1 MEYILIFAALILVY
15 LVMMY
20 NSIVHAEMK
29 VEESRSGIDVVLA
42 KRYSILTNMQESVK
56 GYVKHEK
63 EVLQQITQ
71 IRRDMTLQQLGDVNE
86 QMNQL
91 KRQLF
96 ALAES
101 YPDLKASDLFRQ
113 FQDAIVDC
121 EEHLQAA
128 RRFYN
133 SNVTLYNE
141 KLLMFPTSLMALWM
155 KKEKAEFFEAGTNE
169 KVGELGEGKVIEATS
184 IVLLMKGE

>member
-1 MEYILIFAALILVY
+1 MEYILIFVALILVY

-56 GYVKHEK
+56 GYVKHER

-141 KLLMFPTSLMALWM
+141 KLLMFPTSLMALGM
-155 KKEKAEFFEAGTNE
+155 KREKAEFFEAGLDE
-169 KVGELGEGKVIEATS
+169 KGFVSVKI
-184 IVLLMKGE
+184 

>member
-15 LVMMY
+15 FVMMY

-169 KVGELGEGKVIEATS
+169 KGFVSVKI
-184 IVLLMKGE
+184 

>member
-1 MEYILIFAALILVY
+1 MEYILIFVALILVY

-42 KRYSILTNMQESVK
+42 KRYAILTNMQESVK

-101 YPDLKASDLFRQ
+101 YPELKA
-113 FQDAIVDC
+113 
-121 EEHLQAA
+121 
-128 RRFYN
+128 
-133 SNVTLYNE
+133 NE
-141 KLLMFPTSLMALWM
+141 NFSRNGLRVLGFAY
-155 KKEKAEFFEAGTNE
+155 KEIAEE
-169 KVGELGEGKVIEATS
+169 KVIGVEDEYDYTFVWMSDTQYYSESYPYIYKRQTECV
-184 IVLLMKGE
+184 